1 MQQPG
6 NETILSDLMLTYLRE
21 GDQES
26 YRLFLDKFQQAS
38 VGVFAEGAP
47 KGTIGEFTS
56 SADHPIS
63 VRQTMDQQGRK
74 VVLVYAD
81 PPIFARNYG
90 AKFNA
95 EMSGHSI
102 FETVLINPDCFGIWV
117 NCATAEVSVIIDRET
132 VESMLDPDKASSAS
146 RPWWKFW

>member
-1 MQQPG
+1 MQESG
-6 NETILSDLMLTYLRE
+6 NETILSDLMLTYIRE

-26 YRLFLDKFQQAS
+26 YRLFLNEFQQAS

-63 VRQTMDQQGRK
+63 ISRTMDQQGRN

-90 AKFNA
+90 ARFNA
-95 EMSGHSI
+95 EMSGQSI
-102 FETVLINPDCFGIWV
+102 LETVLINPDCFGIRV
-117 NCATAEVSVIIDRET
+117 NCATAEVSVIIDREA
-132 VESMLDPDKASSAS
+132 VESMLDPDKASRVS